1 MESSSRP
8 FSSASSNGSGAMA
21 TKRAPQGHN
30 RQPPAKRRRTIQEPT
45 YYHAPIRSDTTYYY
59 MLPNNTTGAC
69 IFISALSSIS
79 NFINQV
85 QYISA
90 MVELIAAIMIKNVSD
105 ANLQICGI
113 RALTECGP
121 SMAIDANRYRCV
133 DTITGAMEEHRE
145 ELLVQIEG
153 FRALRRWMRT
163 DKAVLSVLGERDR
176 LSIILEAMNHH
187 SGSCQMRYIG
197 LDILWTLACFS
208 AEQRIN
214 IANQP
219 KCISSVVRLLEKNL
233 RDCCVQQI
241 GLSLLS
247 WIVEE
252 KNSRDVVIQ
261 EGGALHVLRAMQ
273 AHPDEQMVQC
283 NGAATLCWLVH
294 TAGSSTS
301 AALASNTEGIATIL
315 QAMNRYIGN
324 PMIFGNIA
332 CVLSGAL
339 VADPSRE
346 DLGHTETAR
355 LAILGMQ
362 LHDRSPKVHRNCLTL
377 LRLLTTTTTT
387 TSTSTVENHSLV
399 LRNADSIE
407 TAMRLYSNDAGI
419 QAEACGLLA
428 NLCST
433 PEAKAELSKSGCMEA
448 VVQCQ
453 LEHRGNARVQHAALW
468 FHSYFLHH
476 ENENLDNDT
485 TTTIAAFG
493 GGLDVLDSMIAGG
506 VTMQQQQQQ
515 GQDQA

>member
-1 MESSSRP
+1 M
-8 FSSASSNGSGAMA
+8 
-21 TKRAPQGHN
+21 
-30 RQPPAKRRRTIQEPT
+30 
-45 YYHAPIRSDTTYYY
+45 
-59 MLPNNTTGAC
+59 
-69 IFISALSSIS
+69 
-79 NFINQV
+79 NQV
-85 QYISA
+85 QFIPA
-90 MVELIAAIMIKNVSD
+90 MVELIAAIMIKNLSN

-113 RALTECGP
+113 RALTECVP
-121 SMAIDANRYRCV
+121 SMAIDANRCV

-187 SGSCQMRYIG
+187 SGSCQMKYIG

-208 AEQRIN
+208 AEQRLN

-219 KCISSVVRLLEKNL
+219 KCISSVVRLLERNL
-233 RDCCVQQI
+233 EDSCVQQI

-252 KNSRDVVIQ
+252 KNSRDAVIE

-294 TAGSSTS
+294 TGGPSTS

-332 CVLSGAL
+332 CVLSGTL

-362 LHDRSPKVHRNCLTL
+362 LHDHSLKVHRNCLTL
-377 LRLLTTTTTT
+377 LRLLTTTTMTT
-387 TSTSTVENHSLV
+387 TSSTTVENQSLV

-407 TAMRLYSNDAGI
+407 TAMRLYLDDAGI

-433 PEAKAELSKSGCMEA
+433 PEAKAELSKSGCVEA

-453 LEHRGNARVQHAALW
+453 LEHRENARVQHAALW
-468 FHSYFLHH
+468 FHSYFLD

-485 TTTIAAFG
+485 STIAAFG
-493 GGLDVLDSMIAGG
+493 GGLNVLDSMIAG
-506 VTMQQQQQQ
+506 VTMQQQ
-515 GQDQA
+515 